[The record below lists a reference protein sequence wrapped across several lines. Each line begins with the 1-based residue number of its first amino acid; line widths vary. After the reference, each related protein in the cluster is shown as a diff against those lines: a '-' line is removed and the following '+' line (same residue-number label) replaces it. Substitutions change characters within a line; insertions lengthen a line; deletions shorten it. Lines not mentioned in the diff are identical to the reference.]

1 MDLSGRCLENELND
15 HISSKPDFII
25 CIQPQLL
32 PTIKFLFKTDH
43 KNQMTIKSDE
53 EFVAEDVAP
62 LDINPS
68 ATGMQNGGVG
78 DSGSGHFVMLDGDF
92 ILVGITKEGSVVTGA
107 YGHIL
112 KLTDKNVNEWIKQ
125 VAGIN
130 NPSEGED

>member
-15 HISSKPDFII
+15 HISSKPDFLI

-32 PTIKFLFKTDH
+32 PTIKFLFKTDN

-53 EFVAEDVAP
+53 DFIAEDVAP

-92 ILVGITKEGSVVTGA
+92 ILVGITKEGSV
-107 YGHIL
+107 
-112 KLTDKNVNEWIKQ
+112 
-125 VAGIN
+125 
-130 NPSEGED
+130 

>member
-15 HISSKPDFII
+15 HISSKPDFLI

-32 PTIKFLFKTDH
+32 PTIKFLFKTDN

-53 EFVAEDVAP
+53 EFIAEDIAP

-92 ILVGITKEGSVVTGA
+92 ILVGITKEGSVVAGA

-112 KLTDKNVNEWIKQ
+112 KLTEENVNEWIKQ